1 MCGAK
6 IGKYNTPSLH
16 IVHPIPQGTSGDN
29 GMQRMHKI
37 HPIPYHSVP
46 QETMRMH
53 IIHPIPKDTS
63 GDNHDAHNTC
73 NKTAWDALRMHIIH

>member
-1 MCGAK
+1 MRM
-6 IGKYNTPSLH
+6 H
-16 IVHPIPQGTSGDN
+16 IIHSIPQGTSGDN

-53 IIHPIPKDTS
+53 IIQAIP
-63 GDNHDAHNTC
+63 
-73 NKTAWDALRMHIIH
+73 